1 MKNTTRI
8 SDNSSSTKLRGIQGS
23 FTQSSSFPDVW
34 ARDSSTSFPAVY
46 SHSFF
51 ALLKPQTIPPPT
63 TTTTNPLWPWQ
74 LQCDHPAWCRAYSN
88 AIKLS
93 PGESVKRRLEL
104 QANTKRPIWKGA
116 KPSLRRSEGCLQNN
130 SLLSAVRF
138 PEESPPQT
146 DNSLQIGARVWPI
159 GV

>member
-51 ALLKPQTIPPPT
+51 ALLKPQTIPPPPPPPPTPSGPDSSSVT
-63 TTTTNPLWPWQ
+63 TLHGVEHTVMPLNFPLGNRSSEDLSFRPIQ
-74 LQCDHPAWCRAYSN
+74 RDPFEKEPSPAWEGQRVVYRTTVSY
-88 AIKLS
+88 
-93 PGESVKRRLEL
+93 RLY
-104 QANTKRPIWKGA
+104 A
-116 KPSLRRSEGCLQNN
+116 SLR
-130 SLLSAVRF
+130 SLHRK
-138 PEESPPQT
+138 
-146 DNSLQIGARVWPI
+146 QITASK
-159 GV
+159 

>member
-34 ARDSSTSFPAVY
+34 VRDSSTSFPAVY

-51 ALLKPQTIPPPT
+51 ALLKPQTIPPT

-104 QANTKRPIWKGA
+104 QANTKETHLK
-116 KPSLRRSEGCLQNN
+116 RSQ
-130 SLLSAVRF
+130 AQ
-138 PEESPPQT
+138 PEEVRGLFTEQQ
-146 DNSLQIGARVWPI
+146 SLIGCTLPW
-159 GV
+159 GVSTANR